1 MGINRMQGVSA
12 HIEYI
17 KKDYDKVDFVNCKF
31 WKNEICYNTLSTKY
45 GESCYTKRGCMYS
58 IPLPSGSK
66 KKVKKEDK
74 QNGKNSSIPSITYTY
89 KVSDIKNNYFNKDI
103 TTIVKVD
110 YKPYKVECK
119 YNDKNDKILLAIY
132 YKINDKNSIIN
143 CQFNLSE
150 VIRISGNEVI
160 FTVKIDD
167 IVRNM
172 RNINEYKV
180 AAFIRSENSSNIIRK
195 AIASDSND
203 VINKIDSLIKFTS
216 YVIIKGFINFI
227 RLK

>member
-1 MGINRMQGVSA
+1 MGINRMQGVAA

-17 KKDYDKVDFVNCKF
+17 KKDHDKVDFVNCKF

-58 IPLPSGSK
+58 IPLPPGSK
-66 KKVKKEDK
+66 KKAKKEDK

-119 YNDKNDKILLAIY
+119 YNDKNDKILLGIY
-132 YKINDKNSIIN
+132 YKVNDKNSIIN

-150 VIRISGNEVI
+150 IIRISGNEVI
-160 FTVKIDD
+160 FTVRIDD

-195 AIASDSND
+195 AIVSDSND

-216 YVIIKGFINFI
+216 YVIIKGFMEIY
-227 RLK
+227 

>member
-1 MGINRMQGVSA
+1 MGINRMQGVAA

-17 KKDYDKVDFVNCKF
+17 KKDHDKVDFVNCKF

-58 IPLPSGSK
+58 IPLPPGSK
-66 KKVKKEDK
+66 KKAKKEDK

-119 YNDKNDKILLAIY
+119 YNVKNDNILLAIY
-132 YKINDKNSIIN
+132 YKVNDKNSIIN

>member
-58 IPLPSGSK
+58 IPLPAGSK
-66 KKVKKEDK
+66 KKAKKEDK
-74 QNGKNSSIPSITYTY
+74 QNGKNSSIPSIIYTY

-110 YKPYKVECK
+110 YKSYKVECK
-119 YNDKNDKILLAIY
+119 YNDKNDKILLGIY
-132 YKINDKNSIIN
+132 YKVNDKNSIIN

-203 VINKIDSLIKFTS
+203 VINKIDSLIKFTA
-216 YVIIKGFINFI
+216 YIIIKGLN
-227 RLK
+227 KVY

>member
-58 IPLPSGSK
+58 IPLPPGSK
-66 KKVKKEDK
+66 KKAKKEDK

-119 YNDKNDKILLAIY
+119 YNAKNDKILLAIY
-132 YKINDKNSIIN
+132 YKVNDKNSIIN

-167 IVRNM
+167 IVKSM
-172 RNINEYKV
+172 RNIEEDKV
-180 AAFIRSENSSNIIRK
+180 AEFIKSENSSNIIRK
-195 AIASDSND
+195 AIVSDSKD
-203 VINKIDSLIKFTS
+203 VINKIDSLIKFTA
-216 YVIIKGFINFI
+216 YIIIKGFM
-227 RLK
+227 KMY

>member
-1 MGINRMQGVSA
+1 
-12 HIEYI
+12 
-17 KKDYDKVDFVNCKF
+17 
-31 WKNEICYNTLSTKY
+31 
-45 GESCYTKRGCMYS
+45 MYS
-58 IPLPSGSK
+58 IPLPAGSK
-66 KKVKKEDK
+66 KKAKKEDK
-74 QNGKNSSIPSITYTY
+74 QNGKNSSIPSIIYTY
-89 KVSDIKNNYFNKDI
+89 KVSDIKNNYFNKYI

-119 YNDKNDKILLAIY
+119 YNDKNDKILLGIY
-132 YKINDKNSIIN
+132 YKVNDKNSIIN

-216 YVIIKGFINFI
+216 YVIIKGFMEIY
-227 RLK
+227 

>member
-1 MGINRMQGVSA
+1 MGINRMQGVAA

-17 KKDYDKVDFVNCKF
+17 KKDHDKVDFVNCKF

-58 IPLPSGSK
+58 IPLPPGSK
-66 KKVKKEDK
+66 KKAKKEDK
-74 QNGKNSSIPSITYTY
+74 QNGKNSSMSSITYTY

-119 YNDKNDKILLAIY
+119 YNDKNDKILLSIY
-132 YKINDKNSIIN
+132 YKVNDKNSIIN
-143 CQFNLSE
+143 CKFNLSE

-160 FTVKIDD
+160 FTVRIDD

-216 YVIIKGFINFI
+216 YVIIKGFMEIY
-227 RLK
+227 

>member
-1 MGINRMQGVSA
+1 MGINRMQGVAA

-17 KKDYDKVDFVNCKF
+17 KKDHDKVDFVNCKF
-31 WKNEICYNTLSTKY
+31 WKNEICYNTLSIKY

-58 IPLPSGSK
+58 IPLPPGSK
-66 KKVKKEDK
+66 KKAKKEDK
-74 QNGKNSSIPSITYTY
+74 QNGKNSSMPSITYTY

-119 YNDKNDKILLAIY
+119 YNDKNDKILLGIY
-132 YKINDKNSIIN
+132 YKVNDKNSIIN

-216 YVIIKGFINFI
+216 YVIIKGFMEIY
-227 RLK
+227 

>member
-58 IPLPSGSK
+58 IPLPAGSK
-66 KKVKKEDK
+66 KKAKKEDK
-74 QNGKNSSIPSITYTY
+74 QNGKNSSIPSIIYTY
-89 KVSDIKNNYFNKDI
+89 KVSDIKNNYFNKYI

-119 YNDKNDKILLAIY
+119 YNSKNGKLLFVIWYKVNSKTFVINYELFLNKAIR
-132 YKINDKNSIIN
+132 
-143 CQFNLSE
+143 
-150 VIRISGNEVI
+150 VSGNEVI

-167 IVRNM
+167 IVDSM
-172 RNINEYKV
+172 KKINEERI
-180 AAFIRSENSSNIIRK
+180 ADFIKSENKSNIIRK
-195 AIASDSND
+195 AIVSDSKD
-203 VINKIDSLIKFTS
+203 VINKIDSLIKFTA
-216 YVIIKGFINFI
+216 YVIIKGFMEIY
-227 RLK
+227 

>member
-1 MGINRMQGVSA
+1 MGINRMQGVAA

-17 KKDYDKVDFVNCKF
+17 KKDHDKVDFVNCKF

-58 IPLPSGSK
+58 IPLPPGSK
-66 KKVKKEDK
+66 KKAKKEDK

-119 YNDKNDKILLAIY
+119 YNDKNDKILLSIY
-132 YKINDKNSIIN
+132 YKVNDKNSIIN
-143 CQFNLSE
+143 CKFNLSE

-160 FTVKIDD
+160 FTVRIDD

-195 AIASDSND
+195 AIVSDSND

-216 YVIIKGFINFI
+216 YVIIKGFMEIY
-227 RLK
+227 

>member
-1 MGINRMQGVSA
+1 MGINKMQGVSA

-17 KKDYDKVDFVNCKF
+17 KKDHDKVDFVNCKF

-58 IPLPSGSK
+58 IPLPPGSK

-74 QNGKNSSIPSITYTY
+74 QNGKNSSIPSITYNY

-110 YKPYKVECK
+110 YKPYKVQCK
-119 YNDKNDKILLAIY
+119 YNSKNDKFIFTIY
-132 YKINDKNSIIN
+132 YKVSAKTYIIN
-143 CQFNLSE
+143 YELFLNKA
-150 VIRISGNEVI
+150 IRISGNEVI

-167 IVRNM
+167 IVKSM
-172 RNINEYKV
+172 RNIEEDKV
-180 AAFIRSENSSNIIRK
+180 AEFIKSENSSNIIRK
-195 AIASDSND
+195 AIVSDSKD
-203 VINKIDSLIKFTS
+203 VINKIDSLIKFTA
-216 YVIIKGFINFI
+216 YIIIKGFM
-227 RLK
+227 KMY

>member
-1 MGINRMQGVSA
+1 MGINKMQGVSA

-58 IPLPSGSK
+58 IPLPPGSK

-74 QNGKNSSIPSITYTY
+74 QNGKNSSIPSITYNY

-110 YKPYKVECK
+110 YKSYKVECK
-119 YNDKNDKILLAIY
+119 YNAKNDKVLLAIY
-132 YKINDKNSIIN
+132 YKVDGKNFIIN
-143 CQFNLSE
+143 CKFDLSE

-167 IVRNM
+167 IVKNM
-172 RNINEYKV
+172 KNINEYKV
-180 AAFIRSENSSNIIRK
+180 AAFIRRENSSNIIRK
-195 AIASDSND
+195 AIVSDSKD
-203 VINKIDSLIKFTS
+203 VINKIDSLIKFIA
-216 YVIIKGFINFI
+216 YIIIKGFMKIY
-227 RLK
+227 

>member
-31 WKNEICYNTLSTKY
+31 WKNEICYNTLSVKY

-58 IPLPSGSK
+58 IPLPPGSK
-66 KKVKKEDK
+66 KKNKKD
-74 QNGKNSSIPSITYTY
+74 NPNYKNLNIPYSTYTY
-89 KVSDIKNNYFNKDI
+89 KVSDIKSNYFNKDI

-110 YKPYKVECK
+110 YKSYKVECK
-119 YNDKNDKILLAIY
+119 YNAKNDKVLLAIY
-132 YKINDKNSIIN
+132 YKVNDKNPIIN

-160 FTVKIDD
+160 FTVRIDE

-180 AAFIRSENSSNIIRK
+180 AAFIKSENSSNIIRK

-227 RLK
+227 KLK

>member
-1 MGINRMQGVSA
+1 MGINRMQGVAA

-17 KKDYDKVDFVNCKF
+17 KKDHDKVDFVNCKF
-31 WKNEICYNTLSTKY
+31 WKNEICYNTLSIKY

-58 IPLPSGSK
+58 IPLPPGSK
-66 KKVKKEDK
+66 KKAKKEDK
-74 QNGKNSSIPSITYTY
+74 QNGKNSSMPSITYTY

-119 YNDKNDKILLAIY
+119 YNDKNDKILLSIY
-132 YKINDKNSIIN
+132 YKVNDKNSIIN
-143 CQFNLSE
+143 CKFNLSE

-160 FTVKIDD
+160 FTVRIDD
-167 IVRNM
+167 IVRNI

-180 AAFIRSENSSNIIRK
+180 ASFIKSENKSNIIRK
-195 AIASDSND
+195 AIVSDSKE
-203 VINKIDSLIKFTS
+203 VINKIDSLIKFIAYT
-216 YVIIKGFINFI
+216 IIKGFMEIY
-227 RLK
+227 

>member
-1 MGINRMQGVSA
+1 MGINRMQGVAA

-17 KKDYDKVDFVNCKF
+17 KKDHDKVDFVNCKF

-58 IPLPSGSK
+58 IPLPPGSK
-66 KKVKKEDK
+66 KKAKKEDK

-167 IVRNM
+167 IARNM
-172 RNINEYKV
+172 RSINEYKV
-180 AAFIRSENSSNIIRK
+180 AAFIKSENSSNIIRK

-203 VINKIDSLIKFTS
+203 VINKIDSLIKFTA
-216 YVIIKGFINFI
+216 YIIIKGFM
-227 RLK
+227 KMY

>member
-58 IPLPSGSK
+58 IPLPPGSK

-74 QNGKNSSIPSITYTY
+74 QNGKNSSIPSITYNY

-110 YKPYKVECK
+110 YKPYKVQCK
-119 YNDKNDKILLAIY
+119 YNSKNDKFIFTIY
-132 YKINDKNSIIN
+132 YKVSAKTYIIN
-143 CQFNLSE
+143 YELFLNKA
-150 VIRISGNEVI
+150 IRISGNEVI

-167 IVRNM
+167 IVKSM
-172 RNINEYKV
+172 RNIEEDKV
-180 AAFIRSENSSNIIRK
+180 AEFIKSENSSNIIRK
-195 AIASDSND
+195 AIVSDSKD
-203 VINKIDSLIKFTS
+203 VINKIDSLIKFTA
-216 YVIIKGFINFI
+216 YIIIKGFM
-227 RLK
+227 KMY

>member
-17 KKDYDKVDFVNCKF
+17 KKDHDKVDFVNCKF

-58 IPLPSGSK
+58 IPLPPGSK
-66 KKVKKEDK
+66 KKTKKEDK
-74 QNGKNSSIPSITYTY
+74 QNGKNSSIPSIIYTY

-110 YKPYKVECK
+110 YKSYKVECK
-119 YNDKNDKILLAIY
+119 YNAKNDNILLAIC
-132 YKINDKNSIIN
+132 YKVNDKNSIIN

-195 AIASDSND
+195 AIASNSND

-216 YVIIKGFINFI
+216 YIIIKGFM
-227 RLK
+227 KMY

>member
-1 MGINRMQGVSA
+1 MGINKMQGVAA

-17 KKDYDKVDFVNCKF
+17 KKNYDKVNFVNCKF
-31 WKNEICYNTLSTKY
+31 WKNEICYNTLSIKY

-58 IPLPSGSK
+58 IPLPPGSK
-66 KKVKKEDK
+66 KKTKKEDK
-74 QNGKNSSIPSITYTY
+74 QNGKNSSIPSIIYTY

-110 YKPYKVECK
+110 YKSYKVECK
-119 YNDKNDKILLAIY
+119 YNDKNDKILLGIY
-132 YKINDKNSIIN
+132 YKVNDKNSIIN

-167 IVRNM
+167 IVKNM
-172 RNINEYKV
+172 KNIKEDKV
-180 AAFIRSENSSNIIRK
+180 ANFIKSENSSNIIRK
-195 AIASDSND
+195 AIVSDSKD
-203 VINKIDSLIKFTS
+203 VINKIDSLIKFIAHI
-216 YVIIKGFINFI
+216 IIKGFIKI
-227 RLK
+227 Y

>member
-1 MGINRMQGVSA
+1 MGINRMQGVAA

-17 KKDYDKVDFVNCKF
+17 KKDHDKVDFVNCKF
-31 WKNEICYNTLSTKY
+31 WKNEICYNTLSIKY

-58 IPLPSGSK
+58 IPLPPGSK
-66 KKVKKEDK
+66 KKAKKEDK
-74 QNGKNSSIPSITYTY
+74 QNGKNSSMSSITYTY

-119 YNDKNDKILLAIY
+119 YSVKNDNILLAIY
-132 YKINDKNSIIN
+132 YKVDGKNFIIN
-143 CQFNLSE
+143 CKFDLSE

-203 VINKIDSLIKFTS
+203 VINKIDSLIKFTA
-216 YVIIKGFINFI
+216 YIIIKGLN
-227 RLK
+227 KVY